1 MLEINK
7 YSAKG
12 KEVGKIELPASLFA
26 AEAKNPR
33 ALLYEVIKMYRANQ
47 RQGTASVKNR
57 AAITGSTRKLFK
69 QKGTGNARPGD
80 IKSPLRVGGGMAFG
94 PQPHDWYK
102 KIPKKKKRLALKL
115 ALTAKAAAGE
125 VIVVESFDLEE
136 PNTKFA
142 RELIEGLIT
151 EKKRALVLVDSSSP
165 AIVRSFSNLPYVK
178 MNRADSTFA
187 YEVLNAG
194 TLIIT
199 EDALQKMVEV
209 FAK

>member
-7 YSAKG
+7 YSAQG
-12 KEVGKIELPASLFA
+12 QEVGKIELPAALFA

-47 RQGTASVKNR
+47 RQGTSSVKNR
-57 AAITGSTRKLFK
+57 AAVTGSTKKLFK

-80 IKSPLRVGGGMAFG
+80 IKTPVRVGGGIAFG
-94 PQPHDWYK
+94 PQPHDWYR

-115 ALTAKAAAGE
+115 ALTEKANAGE
-125 VIVVESFDLEE
+125 VVVVESFDLEK

-142 RELIEGLIT
+142 RNLIDNLVKG
-151 EKKRALVLVDSSSP
+151 KKRALVLVDSSDP
-165 AIVRSFSNLPYVK
+165 AIVKSFSNLPFVS

-194 TLIIT
+194 CLILT
-199 EDALQKMVEV
+199 EDALNKMVEV
-209 FAK
+209 FA

>member
-7 YSAKG
+7 YSAQG
-12 KEVGKIELPASLFA
+12 QEVGKIELPAALFA

-47 RQGTASVKNR
+47 RQGTSSVKNR
-57 AAITGSTRKLFK
+57 AAITGSTKKLFK

-80 IKSPLRVGGGMAFG
+80 IKTPVRVGGGIAFG
-94 PQPHDWYK
+94 PQPHDWYR

-115 ALTAKAAAGE
+115 ALTEKANAGE
-125 VIVVESFDLEE
+125 VVVVESFDLEK

-142 RELIEGLIT
+142 RNLIDNLVKG
-151 EKKRALVLVDSSSP
+151 KKRALVLVDSSDP
-165 AIVRSFSNLPYVK
+165 AIVKSFSNLPFVS

-194 TLIIT
+194 CLILT
-199 EDALQKMVEV
+199 EDALNKMVEV
-209 FAK
+209 FA

>member
-7 YSAKG
+7 YSAQG
-12 KEVGKIELPASLFA
+12 QEVGKIELPAALFA

-47 RQGTASVKNR
+47 RQGTSSVKNR
-57 AAITGSTRKLFK
+57 AAVTGSTKKLFK

-80 IKSPLRVGGGMAFG
+80 IKTPVRVGGGIAFG
-94 PQPHDWYK
+94 PQPHDWYR

-115 ALTAKAAAGE
+115 ALTEKANAGE
-125 VIVVESFDLEE
+125 VIVVESFDMEK

-142 RELIEGLIT
+142 SNLISSLVKG
-151 EKKRALVLVDSSSP
+151 KKRALVLVDSSDP
-165 AIVRSFSNLPYVK
+165 AIVKSFSNLPYVS
-178 MNRADSTFA
+178 MNRADCTFA

-194 TLIIT
+194 CLILT
-199 EDALQKMVEV
+199 EDALNKMVEV
-209 FAK
+209 FA

>member
-12 KEVGKIELPASLFA
+12 KEVGKIELPAALFA

-47 RQGTASVKNR
+47 RQGTSSVKNR
-57 AAITGSTRKLFK
+57 AAITGSTKKLFK

-80 IKSPLRVGGGMAFG
+80 IKTPLRVGGGMAFG

-115 ALTAKAAAGE
+115 ALSAKAAEGE

-142 RELIEGLIT
+142 RELIEKLIT
-151 EKKRALVLVDSSSP
+151 EKKRALVLVDSSAP
-165 AIVRSFSNLPYVK
+165 AIVRSFSNLPYVS

-187 YEVLNAG
+187 YEVMNAG

-199 EDALQKMVEV
+199 EDALEKMVEV

>member
-12 KEVGKIELPASLFA
+12 KEVGKIELPAALFA

-47 RQGTASVKNR
+47 RQGTSSVKNR
-57 AAITGSTRKLFK
+57 AAITGSTKKLFK

-80 IKSPLRVGGGMAFG
+80 IKTPLRVGGGMAFG

-115 ALTAKAAAGE
+115 ALSAKAAEGE

-142 RELIEGLIT
+142 RELIEKLIT
-151 EKKRALVLVDSSSP
+151 EKKRALVLVDSSAP
-165 AIVRSFSNLPYVK
+165 AIVRSFSNLPYVS

-199 EDALQKMVEV
+199 EDALEKMVEV

>member
-7 YSAKG
+7 YSAQG
-12 KEVGKIELPASLFA
+12 QEVGKIELPAALFA

-47 RQGTASVKNR
+47 RQGTSSVKNR
-57 AAITGSTRKLFK
+57 AAVTGSTKKLFK

-80 IKSPLRVGGGMAFG
+80 IKTPVRVGGGIAFG
-94 PQPHDWYK
+94 PQPHDWYR
-102 KIPKKKKRLALKL
+102 KIPKKKKSLALKL
-115 ALTAKAAAGE
+115 ALTEKANAGE
-125 VIVVESFDLEE
+125 VVVVESFDLEK

-142 RELIEGLIT
+142 RNLIDNLVKG
-151 EKKRALVLVDSSSP
+151 KKRALVLVDSSDP
-165 AIVRSFSNLPYVK
+165 AIVKSFSNLPFVS

-194 TLIIT
+194 CLILT
-199 EDALQKMVEV
+199 EDALNKMVEV
-209 FAK
+209 FA